1 MTPGTYKVDVVVRD
15 VETGNRGLVN
25 MGFTVP
31 RYDEKKLSTSS
42 LILASKLRST
52 TETDIGGQF
61 VIGNAKVIPN
71 LSGSYRKGQEVGI
84 YLQVYNAGIDQTTL
98 RPAVDVEY
106 VLTKAGKEV
115 LRQAED
121 WSGLSD
127 SGQRLTLARL
137 LPTDMMPLGDYE
149 IKVIT
154 RDRVGGQIVEN
165 KGKFTITQ

>member
-1 MTPGTYKVDVVVRD
+1 M
-15 VETGNRGLVN
+15 
-25 MGFTVP
+25 
-31 RYDEKKLSTSS
+31 
-42 LILASKLRST
+42 ILASKLRST
-52 TETDIGGQF
+52 NERDVGAMF
-61 VIGNAKVIPN
+61 VIGSAKVIPN
-71 LSGSYRKGQEVGI
+71 LAGNYKRGQEVGV

-106 VLTKAGKEV
+106 ILTKGGKEV

-137 LPTDMMPLGDYE
+137 LPTEQLDTGDYE
-149 IKVIT
+149 IKVVT
-154 RDRVGGQIVEN
+154 TDRVGGQAIEN